1 MAQAGKAVSLYFE
14 ERLLELYPDESFPE
28 VPEEPEVPEVPEE
41 PQAPAGE
48 EADLTEDSEDEF
60 VQPKRK
66 RLKTD
71 EKMLHIK

>member
-28 VPEEPEVPEVPEE
+28 VPEEPE
-41 PQAPAGE
+41 APVGE

>member
-14 ERLLELYPDESFPE
+14 ERLLELYPDKSFPE
-28 VPEEPEVPEVPEE
+28 VPEEPE
-41 PQAPAGE
+41 APVGEGE